1 MAVSLSLSVYYYR
14 FKRNP
19 EDDRIMDSLE
29 KLAEGHPTYGF
40 KKMFHML
47 RAMGHGW
54 NHKRVYRVYV
64 SMGLNIR
71 RKRKRRLPTRVKSPH
86 ILPVD
91 CNITW
96 SADFMQDTL
105 INGKSFRVFNVID
118 DHNREALMST
128 IDTSLGARR
137 ITRELDRLIQ
147 WRGAPETIRVD
158 NGPEFTS
165 ATFGSWAKR
174 NGVKIRYIQPGKP
187 TQNSLVERFNGIYRK
202 EVLDAY
208 LFADLDLVR
217 DQTQRWLWEYN
228 NVRPHESLG
237 NRPPTKFLKSRG
249 KASFPSLQ
257 MDTHLIKESIFMDAS
272 L

>member
-14 FKRNP
+14 FKRKP
-19 EDDRIMDSLE
+19 EDDVIMGSLD
-29 KLAEGHPTYGF
+29 KIAEEHPTYGF
-40 KKMFHML
+40 RKMFHML
-47 RAMGHGW
+47 RAMGQLW
-54 NHKRVYRVYV
+54 NHKKVYRVYV

-128 IDTSLGARR
+128 IDTSLSARR
-137 ITRELDRLIQ
+137 ITRELDRLIE
-147 WRGAPETIRVD
+147 WRGAPATIRVD

-165 ATFGSWAKR
+165 ATFGAWAKN
-174 NGVKIRYIQPGKP
+174 NGVEIRYIQPGKP
-187 TQNSLVERFNGIYRK
+187 TQNTLIERFNGIYRK
-202 EVLDAY
+202 EVLNAY
-208 LFADLDLVR
+208 LFTDLDLVR
-217 DQTQRWLWEYN
+217 DQTQRWLWQYN

-237 NRPPTKFLKSRG
+237 NRPPTKFLESRG

-257 MDTHLIKESIFMDAS
+257 MDNDLSKESIFMNAS